1 MVHAHNV
8 LDDNMIN
15 AILITVQSAVLFVS
29 GALSEP
35 QPFCVV
41 EISTAER
48 ADLYHHPEGGCNA
61 LGASLKRDMEKLYPS
76 TPVVLIVDGK
86 SNQRL

>member
-1 MVHAHNV
+1 
-8 LDDNMIN
+8 MIN
-15 AILITVQSAVLFVS
+15 PILITVQSAVLFVS

-48 ADLYHHPEGGCNA
+48 ADLYHNPEGGCNA
-61 LGASLKRDMEKLYPS
+61 LGAAIKADTEKAYPS

-86 SNQRL
+86 SNQGL

>member
-1 MVHAHNV
+1 
-8 LDDNMIN
+8 MIN
-15 AILITVQSAVLFVS
+15 TILITVQSAVLFVS

-48 ADLYHHPEGGCNA
+48 ADLYHNPEGGCNA
-61 LGASLKRDMEKLYPS
+61 LVAAIKADTEKAYPS
-76 TPVVLIVDGK
+76 TPVVLIVDGN
-86 SNQRL
+86 SNQGL

>member
-1 MVHAHNV
+1 
-8 LDDNMIN
+8 MIN
-15 AILITVQSAVLFVS
+15 SILITVQSAVLFVS

-48 ADLYHHPEGGCNA
+48 ADLYHNPEGGCSA
-61 LGASLKRDMEKLYPS
+61 LGAAIKADTEKAYPS
-76 TPVVLIVDGK
+76 TPAVLIVDGK

>member
-8 LDDNMIN
+8 LDDAMIN
-15 AILITVQSAVLFVS
+15 STLTTVQSAVLFVS

-35 QPFCVV
+35 TPFCTVQFSGIDRTDYY
-41 EISTAER
+41 EN
-48 ADLYHHPEGGCNA
+48 PEGGCNA
-61 LGASLKRDMEKLYPS
+61 LGASLKRDVEKMYPS

>member
-8 LDDNMIN
+8 LDGAMVNS
-15 AILITVQSAVLFVS
+15 ILIIVQSAVLFVS

-35 QPFCVV
+35 APFCTVQFSGIDHTDYY
-41 EISTAER
+41 EN
-48 ADLYHHPEGGCNA
+48 PEGGCNA
-61 LGASLKRDMEKLYPS
+61 LGAYLKRDMERLYPS

-86 SNQRL
+86 SNQGL

>member
-1 MVHAHNV
+1 
-8 LDDNMIN
+8 MIN
-15 AILITVQSAVLFVS
+15 SILITVQSAVLFVS

-48 ADLYHHPEGGCNA
+48 ADLYHNPEGGCDA
-61 LGASLKRDMEKLYPS
+61 LGASIKADTEKAHPGS
-76 TPVVLIVDGK
+76 PVVLIVDGK
-86 SNQRL
+86 SNQNL

>member
-8 LDDNMIN
+8 LDDAMIN
-15 AILITVQSAVLFVS
+15 TILITVQSAVLFVS

-35 QPFCVV
+35 TPFCMVQFSGIDRTDYY
-41 EISTAER
+41 EN
-48 ADLYHHPEGGCNA
+48 PEGGCNA
-61 LGASLKRDMEKLYPS
+61 LGASLKRDVEKMYPS

>member
-1 MVHAHNV
+1 
-8 LDDNMIN
+8 MIDS
-15 AILITVQSAVLFVS
+15 ILITVQSAVLFVS

-48 ADLYHHPEGGCNA
+48 ADLYHNPEGGCNA
-61 LGASLKRDMEKLYPS
+61 LGAAIKADIEKVHPGS
-76 TPVVLIVDGK
+76 PVVLIVDGK
-86 SNQRL
+86 SNQSL

>member
-1 MVHAHNV
+1 MM
-8 LDDNMIN
+8 DF
-15 AILITVQSAVLFVS
+15 ILITVQSAVLFVS

-35 QPFCVV
+35 TPFCTVQFSGIDRTDYY
-41 EISTAER
+41 EN
-48 ADLYHHPEGGCNA
+48 PEGGCSA
-61 LGASLKRDMEKLYPS
+61 LGASLKRDVERLYPS